1 MSLQSRG
8 CNPWVVR
15 QQARTHHVLKPPKR
29 SPFETMWLALAPVPG
44 SSLSFWGKG
53 NKQLQGMICQGCQEW
68 TCKHDTTKLTDQ
80 SRNINIHHTK
90 VAPQL
95 CTRQKDSKGTCRPEQ
110 GSYTSKKMLQLK
122 LVKEPANKN
131 LLFINMNNTIY
142 LKSWMDIKEG
152 ETKQL
157 RMIGGFVIL
166 RLSGLQSENVMLICC
181 LWFTTTY
188 DRKFGIKPKTM
199 PLHATRFDFLVGLCL
214 EAQRMFGWC
223 IGGCQ
228 HNKEF
233 LHGGEMNEVSKAC
246 HVRTHTSQLH
256 A

>member
-1 MSLQSRG
+1 MTPR
-8 CNPWVVR
+8 
-15 QQARTHHVLKPPKR
+15 A
-29 SPFETMWLALAPVPG
+29 
-44 SSLSFWGKG
+44 
-53 NKQLQGMICQGCQEW
+53 
-68 TCKHDTTKLTDQ
+68 
-80 SRNINIHHTK
+80 
-90 VAPQL
+90 
-95 CTRQKDSKGTCRPEQ
+95 
-110 GSYTSKKMLQLK
+110 GSYTSKIMLQLK

-142 LKSWMDIKEG
+142 LKWWMDIKEE

-157 RMIGGFVIL
+157 RMIGGFVFL
-166 RLSGLQSENVMLICC
+166 RLSGLQSENMMSICC

-214 EAQRMFGWC
+214 EAQRMLGWW

-233 LHGGEMNEVSKAC
+233 LDVGEMNEVSKSLSCKNTYKSIAC
-246 HVRTHTSQLH
+246 VMY
-256 A
+256 AYV

>member
-1 MSLQSRG
+1 MQTWHYQTNQPKQEHQHSPYQS
-8 CNPWVVR
+8 
-15 QQARTHHVLKPPKR
+15 
-29 SPFETMWLALAPVPG
+29 
-44 SSLSFWGKG
+44 
-53 NKQLQGMICQGCQEW
+53 
-68 TCKHDTTKLTDQ
+68 
-80 SRNINIHHTK
+80 
-90 VAPQL
+90 
-95 CTRQKDSKGTCRPEQ
+95 CTPTLYTSKGFKRYMSPRARILHI
-110 GSYTSKKMLQLK
+110 KKMLQLK

-142 LKSWMDIKEG
+142 LKWWMDIKEG

-166 RLSGLQSENVMLICC
+166 RLSGLQSENMMLICC

-214 EAQRMFGWC
+214 EAQRMFGWW

-233 LHGGEMNEVSKAC
+233 LDGGEMNEVSKAC

-256 A
+256 VYVCVCMCLGRCTRAGTSIQIKTLWNSEIWG